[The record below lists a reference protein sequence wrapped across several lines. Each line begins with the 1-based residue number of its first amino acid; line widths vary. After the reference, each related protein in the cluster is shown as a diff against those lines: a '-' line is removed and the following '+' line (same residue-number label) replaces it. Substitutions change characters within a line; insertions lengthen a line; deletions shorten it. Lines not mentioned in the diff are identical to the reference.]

1 MRLVAAV
8 LLATLCAVSP
18 IFALADDRHPPN
30 SQSSKS
36 TAAESGVALYRSS
49 CPCHQCWVA
58 RTANFRIQWCTS
70 EANLRQLAE
79 RCERLVTGAKLAW
92 LGDAH
97 PQAWTPQCE
106 VVVHA
111 QLGDYVACVGPG
123 SERTSGCATIRL
135 DEGRV
140 VARRID
146 LRSDADDWD
155 KESLPHELMHVVL
168 ADHFSNERIPPW
180 ADEGIAMLAES
191 PEKLKRRL
199 TELRRVAGQGT
210 IYSIGDLIGVRS
222 RPQPAFRDAFNGQS
236 FALVNLLLEHG
247 TPRQCL
253 EFVEASRNQDWRTAL
268 HNVYGN
274 RLSDLEQNMSDSIWT
289 ERAARGARY
298 ATVSL
303 QSQVA
308 EHHPR

>member
-8 LLATLCAVSP
+8 LLATLGTISP
-18 IFALADDRHPPN
+18 IFTFAGDGNPPS
-30 SQSSKS
+30 SQSKS
-36 TAAESGVALYRSS
+36 TATETAVTLYRS
-49 CPCHQCWVA
+49 CPPNDGWVA
-58 RTANFRIQWCTS
+58 RTANFRIQWYTS
-70 EANLRQLAE
+70 EPNLRQLAE
-79 RCERLVTGAKLAW
+79 RCEKLAKAAKLAW
-92 LGDAH
+92 LGEAH
-97 PQAWTPQCE
+97 AQAWTPACE

-111 QLGDYVACVGPG
+111 RLADYVACLGGG

-155 KESLPHELMHVVL
+155 QESLPHELMHVVL

-199 TELRRVAGQGT
+199 TELRRVASQGT
-210 IYSIGDLIGVRS
+210 IYSLGDLIGVRS
-222 RPQPAFRDAFNGQS
+222 RPQPALRDAFNGQS
-236 FALVNLLLEHG
+236 FAVVNLLLEHG

-253 EFVEASRNQDWRTAL
+253 EFVEASRNQDWRTAV
-268 HNVYGN
+268 HDVYGN
-274 RLSDLEQNMSDSIWT
+274 RLGDLEQKMSDSIWT

-303 QSQVA
+303 QSKLA
-308 EHHPR
+308 ARHAR